1 MTSVGLIGLPGGGK
15 STVFQALTGHAVA
28 PQFLGYDLKPH
39 QAVVKIPDPRLD
51 YLSDFYKTKSTV
63 HAVLE
68 FLDLP
73 GFEPATAEAKLKNAV
88 LGHYAKADTLALVV
102 NCWEEFVQDE
112 ADRGIRRMLE
122 ELILLDAAR
131 IESTA
136 NTLEKQAKLKASSEI
151 VDKFNL
157 LTRLRGEL
165 ENGVAV
171 RQLGL
176 SEPELKLLRDVAP
189 MSLKPVIA
197 VLNVADDAAALPDDQ
212 IPGLRAAQ
220 AECAAAGVEAL
231 RMPARLEAELAG
243 LEPADAAEFM
253 AEFGVTEP
261 GLPRFIRA
269 AFSTLGLITFLTAS
283 EKECRS
289 WNLRGGSTAQQAAGT
304 IHSDL
309 ARGFIRA
316 ETVAYQDF
324 VEHGGET
331 GAKAAGK
338 YRLEGKDY
346 GVQDGDILHIRF
358 NV

>member
-1 MTSVGLIGLPGGGK
+1 MTSVGLIGLPGSGK
-15 STVFQALTGHAVA
+15 STVFQALTRQSVA
-28 PQFLGYDLKPH
+28 AQFLGYDLKPH
-39 QAVVKIPDPRLD
+39 QAVVKIPDQRLD

-63 HAVLE
+63 NAVLE
-68 FLDLP
+68 FMDLP
-73 GFEPATAEAKLKNAV
+73 GFEPASTEQKLKNAI
-88 LGHYAKADTLALVV
+88 LGHYAKADTLVLVA

-112 ADRGIRRMLE
+112 ADKGIRRMLE
-122 ELILLDAAR
+122 ELVLLDAAR

-136 NTLEKQAKLKASSEI
+136 NTLEKQARLKASAET
-151 VDKFNL
+151 VDKYNL
-157 LTRLRGEL
+157 LVRLRGEL

-171 RQLGL
+171 RQLNL
-176 SEPELKLLRDVAP
+176 TEPELRLLRDVAP

-197 VLNVADDAAALPDDQ
+197 VLNVADDAAASVDGD
-212 IPGLRAAQ
+212 IPGLAAAQ
-220 AECAAAGVEAL
+220 SACAAAGVEAL
-231 RMPARLEAELAG
+231 RMPAHLEAELAG
-243 LEPADAAEFM
+243 MEPQEAAEFM
-253 AEFGVTEP
+253 AEFGVNEP

-289 WNLRGGSTAQQAAGT
+289 WSLRRGSTAQQAAGS

-316 ETVAYQDF
+316 ETVAYSDF
-324 VEHGGET
+324 VELGGEA
-331 GAKAAGK
+331 GAKAGGK

-346 GVQDGDILHIRF
+346 IVNDGDILHIRF